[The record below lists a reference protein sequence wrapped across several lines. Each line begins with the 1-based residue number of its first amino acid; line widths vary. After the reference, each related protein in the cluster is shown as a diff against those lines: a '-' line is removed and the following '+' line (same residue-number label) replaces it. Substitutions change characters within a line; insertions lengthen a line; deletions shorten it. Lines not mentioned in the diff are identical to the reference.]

1 MSPLRI
7 LGLAGLLVLALL
19 AVIGPDIT
27 GFDPARQDLRAIL
40 VPPGTDGHILGTDHL
55 GRDLAARL
63 VEGARI
69 TLALAAFAVASAALV
84 GVGLGILAGWTG
96 GAIDGALVTL
106 SNGVLALPGLLL
118 VLLMAAI
125 VPDSWWTL
133 YAGLAL
139 TLWVEFFRLS
149 RTRSKVILRSPAV
162 EAARTMGLPRAHIV
176 SRHLWPDLSPQILSL
191 AAFGAATAVTAL
203 ATLGF
208 ISVGLRPPTPEWGIM
223 MSELLPS
230 WRIAPWAIGA
240 PILALAFTVLSLR
253 LAAGSQSETE
263 A

>member
-1 MSPLRI
+1 MTPMRI
-7 LGLAGLLVLALL
+7 LGLLGLFTLALL
-19 AVIGPDIT
+19 AVIGPDLI

-40 VPPGTDGHILGTDHL
+40 VSPGTDGHLLGTDHL

-63 VEGARI
+63 LEGARI
-69 TLALAAFAVASAALV
+69 TLALTAFAVASAAII
-84 GVGLGILAGWTG
+84 GVALGILAAWAG
-96 GAIDGALVTL
+96 GLIDGGLVTL

-162 EAARTMGLPRAHIV
+162 EAARMMGLPRAHIV